1 MDENDFMCPIGGEI
15 MTDPVIAQDGHTYER
30 KHIVEWF
37 RVRLSSPLTNQNLT
51 SAELTPNHTLK
62 KIIADF
68 LASRPGSIPKTCTA
82 QQLVNERDIPE
93 QELNQIRDYVYD
105 HYHSTDEVIL
115 VKHVA
120 KVNNPRLQ
128 ASFDEYK
135 QEIGGRVIRA
145 FHGTLDES
153 AASIAQQ
160 GFKCPLSNK
169 REDIMQETGLL
180 TFGKAIHFTQ
190 HSNLA
195 CAFGEATLV
204 VSQVVLGNEWNLTTS
219 RNDLD
224 NHKVRARDKN
234 SVACAR
240 THEFAIYEP
249 RQTLPLYVVTYKLVK
264 PGTQGEAYD
273 RVTLAATYS
282 RMVDASSIDWE
293 LVQLHLGAQGRPRQ
307 RHAALR
313 ALGDCCRNDPT
324 GMVPLLRVITQ
335 IFDDIKTRCLSLD
348 VSEDDAPVL
357 WLALRVCWNCAL
369 RDQRMQGFLVGK
381 IGASTFVQ
389 LLSHWNDDVITRAA
403 GCILNLSQSNKQAQA
418 SFWEANA
425 PTKLVDLVKSKSR
438 GLEARSRD
446 RDESRAETVAHCLGA
461 LANLS
466 FAHDSRQ
473 RFLGAPRLRSFLQ
486 EVAEPLMDSWSAEV
500 SAEATRLFSCIISG
514 GVAPSEW
521 IEEGGCEVFQRSLEL
536 DAS

>member
-180 TFGKAIHFTQ
+180 TFGKAIYFTQ

-264 PGTQGEAYD
+264 PGT
-273 RVTLAATYS
+273 
-282 RMVDASSIDWE
+282 
-293 LVQLHLGAQGRPRQ
+293 
-307 RHAALR
+307 
-313 ALGDCCRNDPT
+313 
-324 GMVPLLRVITQ
+324 
-335 IFDDIKTRCLSLD
+335 
-348 VSEDDAPVL
+348 
-357 WLALRVCWNCAL
+357 
-369 RDQRMQGFLVGK
+369 VG
-381 IGASTFVQ
+381 
-389 LLSHWNDDVITRAA
+389 
-403 GCILNLSQSNKQAQA
+403 QAQ
-418 SFWEANA
+418 
-425 PTKLVDLVKSKSR
+425 K
-438 GLEARSRD
+438 
-446 RDESRAETVAHCLGA
+446 
-461 LANLS
+461 
-466 FAHDSRQ
+466 Q
-473 RFLGAPRLRSFLQ
+473 
-486 EVAEPLMDSWSAEV
+486 
-500 SAEATRLFSCIISG
+500 
-514 GVAPSEW
+514 GVASPKAHARFHF
-521 IEEGGCEVFQRSLEL
+521 CPL
-536 DAS
+536 